1 MSAGASLSAHA
12 LFPLTHMRPPVTQTV
27 AKIIVTLFPLVMLL
41 PVLSAQTD
49 GDDAGSVARALQQ
62 NDNAKAIATADK
74 ILSARPSDCQVLT
87 LRGIAQSRE
96 GQIRGAQ
103 DSFTRALQSCPQ
115 YLPALEGAAQVAYAT
130 HASAA
135 GALLERILA
144 LRPDDQT
151 SHAMLG
157 SLSFQHGDCPAAL
170 EHFERSLS
178 LVQKSVEAQRE
189 LGSCLFSQ
197 GEHRKSVET
206 FRRIAEQDPSGKN
219 LLQLAFVE
227 WKSKDFDA
235 ALTTLQPL
243 VTPDSADSKA
253 FSLAAQI
260 AEEMGD
266 TPRAVA
272 WLHTAILKDPSQT
285 ANYLLFATISF
296 NHASYQVGIDVVN
309 SGLRQAPDAGKLY
322 LARGV
327 LQVQLSHY
335 DAAVAD
341 FEKAHALDP
350 KLSFVE
356 DAMGMIRSQQHDWA
370 GSLAI
375 FQQQAVE
382 HPQDPL
388 LQYLYAEAL
397 AHESGNGTE
406 QNLDKAITAVKKAL
420 ELEPG
425 YQPAR
430 DLLCTL
436 LLKANQYTAVI
447 EQAGIALKRDPT
459 DQAALYQEIQAQRR
473 LGNKEVIQDLVR
485 RLDDLKQQ
493 QVAQAQYLLEDAN
506 TTPSS
511 PWRTSKDAP

>member
-1 MSAGASLSAHA
+1 MRPAPLVNSILKRILLSAA
-12 LFPLTHMRPPVTQTV
+12 LVSAV
-27 AKIIVTLFPLVMLL
+27 SATLL
-41 PVLSAQTD
+41 AQAD
-49 GDDAGSVARALQQ
+49 REDARSVARAL
-62 NDNAKAIATADK
+62 NDKDYAQALTIADK
-74 ILSARPSDCQVLT
+74 ILVIQPSDCKVLT
-87 LRGIAQSRE
+87 LRGIALSQTGRNDD
-96 GQIRGAQ
+96 ALT
-103 DSFTRALQSCPQ
+103 SFETALRFCPQ
-115 YLPALEGAAQVAYAT
+115 YLPALEGAAQIAYAT
-130 HASAA
+130 HAPAA
-135 GALLERILA
+135 GALLKRILA

-157 SLSFQHGDCPAAL
+157 SLSFQHGDCPAAV
-170 EHFERSLS
+170 ENFEQSLS

-206 FRRIAEQDPSGKN
+206 FRRIAEQDPSEKN

-243 VTPDSADSKA
+243 VKPGSVDSKA

-272 WLHTAILKDPSQT
+272 WLHTAILKNPGDT

-296 NHASYQVGIDVVN
+296 NHASYQVGIDVVD

-356 DAMGMIRSQQHDWA
+356 DAMGMIRSQQHDLA

-397 AHESGNGTE
+397 AHANGNDSE
-406 QNLDKAITAVKKAL
+406 QNLAKAIAAVKKAL

-473 LGNKEVIQDLVR
+473 LGNKEAIQALVR
-485 RLDDLKQQ
+485 RLEELKQQ
-493 QVAQAQYLLEDAN
+493 QVAHAQYLLEDAN
-506 TTPSS
+506 TTRSS
-511 PWRTSKDAP
+511 P

>member
-1 MSAGASLSAHA
+1 VNNFLKRILLIAATVSAVSA
-12 LFPLTHMRPPVTQTV
+12 
-27 AKIIVTLFPLVMLL
+27 TLL
-41 PVLSAQTD
+41 AQAD
-49 GDDAGSVARALQQ
+49 REDAQSVARALSHKDYAQ
-62 NDNAKAIATADK
+62 ALTIAEK
-74 ILSARPSDCQVLT
+74 ILVIRPSDCPVLT
-87 LRGIAQSRE
+87 LRGIALSHTGRNDD
-96 GQIRGAQ
+96 ALT
-103 DSFTRALQSCPQ
+103 SFETALQSCPQ
-115 YLPALEGAAQVAYAT
+115 YLPALEGAAQIAYAT
-130 HASAA
+130 HAPAV
-135 GALLERILA
+135 GALLKRILA

-157 SLSFQHGDCPAAL
+157 SLSFQHGDCPAAI
-170 EHFERSLS
+170 EHFERSLP

-189 LGSCLFSQ
+189 LGACLFSQ
-197 GEHRKSVET
+197 GEHRKAVET
-206 FRRIAEQDPSGKN
+206 FHRIAELDPSEKN

-227 WKSKDFDA
+227 WKSKEFDD
-235 ALTTLQPL
+235 ALSTLQPL
-243 VTPDSADSKA
+243 VTSSSADSKTL
-253 FSLAAQI
+253 SLAAQI

-266 TPRAVA
+266 TPRAVQ
-272 WLHTAILKDPSQT
+272 WLHNAILKDPSEV

-296 NHASYQVGIDVVN
+296 NHASYQVGIDVVD
-309 SGLRQAPDAGKLY
+309 SGIRQSPDAARLY

-335 DAAVAD
+335 DAAVTD

-397 AHESGNGTE
+397 AHENGNDTE
-406 QNLDKAITAVKKAL
+406 QNSAKAIAAVKKAL
-420 ELEPG
+420 KLEPG

-430 DLLCTL
+430 DLLCIL
-436 LLKANQYTAVI
+436 LLKTNQFTEVVD
-447 EQAGIALKRDPT
+447 QAGIALTRDPD
-459 DQAALYQEIQAQRR
+459 DQSALYQEIQAQRR
-473 LGNKEVIQDLVR
+473 LGNKEATQALVKRLEELKR
-485 RLDDLKQQ
+485 RQ

-506 TTPSS
+506 TSRSS
-511 PWRTSKDAP
+511 P